1 MRIEPEISAVSIVLL
16 GHFNPAIFQ
25 PAWLSIH
32 GLVASADVEQPDI
45 RLIHPEIANFSW
57 HWADLSI
64 EKARFSINT
73 TVAPYIRVSDFVAK
87 LFGEV
92 LPHTPI
98 EAMGINRTVHF
109 AVESEAQRN
118 ALGKLLAPQA
128 PWGKL
133 GEKLDADPP
142 ARGGMIS
149 LVMQQTN
156 PSGRE
161 AGYIR
166 AKIEPSP
173 RITENRGL
181 FMEVN
186 DHFGLS
192 SPLTEGD
199 GARRIMGYLDEFDE
213 SIKNSESIVDQ
224 IMGLI

>member
-128 PWGKL
+128 PWGKW